1 MLAELQTIL
10 EGLGAKIPKRVA
22 AKGRRIVLFIVLFD

>member
-1 MLAELQTIL
+1 MLAELQTIM